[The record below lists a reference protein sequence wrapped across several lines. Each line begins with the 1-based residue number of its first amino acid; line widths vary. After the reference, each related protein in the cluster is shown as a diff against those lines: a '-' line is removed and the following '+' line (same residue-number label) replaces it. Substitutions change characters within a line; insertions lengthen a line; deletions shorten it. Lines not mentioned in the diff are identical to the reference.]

1 MSPRYARLTNDAQ
14 RRRLGYLK
22 TSYTLGRFFML
33 NHLEKIMDIKKLNS
47 LISNIGKKSAALR
60 DDIQAALIGCAEQA
74 QLHRNTT
81 PFNELFK
88 AVGTGTR
95 LEGML
100 KWASLYAPV
109 HFKDGKVMLSDK
121 RQKEY
126 DGTAEELAA
135 LLAQSEKWYAIAKP
149 EPIANPWDSK
159 KFAESLALYLENA
172 AKKADKEDHELAKLI
187 QTAEMVFRAH
197 LNRDYEVVEVAE

>member
-1 MSPRYARLTNDAQ
+1 MEL
-14 RRRLGYLK
+14 
-22 TSYTLGRFFML
+22 
-33 NHLEKIMDIKKLNS
+33 KKLNT
-47 LISNIGKKSAALR
+47 LISSIGKKSAALR
-60 DDIQAALIGCAEQA
+60 DDIQEALIGCAEQA

-81 PFNELFK
+81 PFNNLFK

-109 HFKDGKVMLSDK
+109 HFKDGKVVLSDK

-126 DGTAEELAA
+126 DGSAEELAA
-135 LLAQSEKWYAIAKP
+135 TLATSEKWYAIAKP

-159 KFAESLALYLENA
+159 KFAENLALYLENA

-197 LNRDYEVVEVAE
+197 LNKDYEVVEVEA

>member
-1 MSPRYARLTNDAQ
+1 MEL
-14 RRRLGYLK
+14 
-22 TSYTLGRFFML
+22 
-33 NHLEKIMDIKKLNS
+33 KKLNT
-47 LISNIGKKSAALR
+47 LISSIGKKSATLR
-60 DDIQAALIGCAEQA
+60 DDIQEALIGCAEQA

-81 PFNELFK
+81 PFNNLFK

-109 HFKDGKVMLSDK
+109 HFKDGKVVLSDK

-135 LLAQSEKWYAIAKP
+135 TLATSEKWYAIAKP

-159 KFAESLALYLENA
+159 KFAENLALYLENA

-187 QTAEMVFRAH
+187 QTAEMVFRTH
-197 LNRDYEVVEVAE
+197 LNKDYEVVEVEA

>member
-1 MSPRYARLTNDAQ
+1 MEL
-14 RRRLGYLK
+14 
-22 TSYTLGRFFML
+22 
-33 NHLEKIMDIKKLNS
+33 KKLNT
-47 LISNIGKKSAALR
+47 LISSIGKKSATLR
-60 DDIQAALIGCAEQA
+60 DDIQEALIGCAEQA

-81 PFNELFK
+81 PFNNLFK

-109 HFKDGKVMLSDK
+109 HFKDGKVVLSDK

-135 LLAQSEKWYAIAKP
+135 TLATSEKWYAIAKP

-159 KFAESLALYLENA
+159 KFAENLALYLENA
-172 AKKADKEDHELAKLI
+172 AKKADKEDRELAKLI

-197 LNRDYEVVEVAE
+197 LNKDYEVVEVEA

>member
-1 MSPRYARLTNDAQ
+1 MEL
-14 RRRLGYLK
+14 
-22 TSYTLGRFFML
+22 
-33 NHLEKIMDIKKLNS
+33 KKLNT
-47 LISNIGKKSAALR
+47 LISSIGKKSATLR
-60 DDIQAALIGCAEQA
+60 DDIQEALIGCAEQA

-81 PFNELFK
+81 PFNNLFK

-109 HFKDGKVMLSDK
+109 HFKEGKVVLSDK

-135 LLAQSEKWYAIAKP
+135 TLATSEKWYAIAKP

-159 KFAESLALYLENA
+159 KFAENLALYLENA

-197 LNRDYEVVEVAE
+197 LNKDYEVVEVEA

>member
-1 MSPRYARLTNDAQ
+1 MEL
-14 RRRLGYLK
+14 
-22 TSYTLGRFFML
+22 
-33 NHLEKIMDIKKLNS
+33 KKLNT
-47 LISNIGKKSAALR
+47 LISSIGKKSATLR
-60 DDIQAALIGCAEQA
+60 DDIQEALIGCAEQA

-81 PFNELFK
+81 PFNNLFK

-109 HFKDGKVMLSDK
+109 HFKDGKVVLSDK

-126 DGTAEELAA
+126 DGTAEELAST
-135 LLAQSEKWYAIAKP
+135 LATSEKWYAIAKP

-159 KFAESLALYLENA
+159 KFAENLALYLENA

-197 LNRDYEVVEVAE
+197 LNKDYEVVEVEA

>member
-1 MSPRYARLTNDAQ
+1 MEL
-14 RRRLGYLK
+14 
-22 TSYTLGRFFML
+22 
-33 NHLEKIMDIKKLNS
+33 KKLNT
-47 LISNIGKKSAALR
+47 LISSIGKKSATLR
-60 DDIQAALIGCAEQA
+60 DDIQEALIGCAEQA

-81 PFNELFK
+81 PFNNLFK

-109 HFKDGKVMLSDK
+109 HFKEGKVVLSDK

-135 LLAQSEKWYAIAKP
+135 TLATSEKWYAIAKP

-159 KFAESLALYLENA
+159 KFAENLALYLENA

-197 LNRDYEVVEVAE
+197 LNKDYEVVKVEA

>member
-1 MSPRYARLTNDAQ
+1 MEL
-14 RRRLGYLK
+14 
-22 TSYTLGRFFML
+22 
-33 NHLEKIMDIKKLNS
+33 KKLNA
-47 LISNIGKKSAALR
+47 LISSIGKKSATLR
-60 DDIQAALIGCAEQA
+60 DDIQKALIGCAEQA

-81 PFNELFK
+81 PFNNLFK

-109 HFKDGKVMLSDK
+109 HFKDGKVVLSDK

-135 LLAQSEKWYAIAKP
+135 TLATSEKWYAIAKP
-149 EPIANPWDSK
+149 EPVANPWDSK
-159 KFAESLALYLENA
+159 KFAENLALYLEKA
-172 AKKADKEDHELAKLI
+172 AKKADKEDPELAKLI

-197 LNRDYEVVEVAE
+197 LNKDYEVVEVEA

>member
-1 MSPRYARLTNDAQ
+1 MEL
-14 RRRLGYLK
+14 
-22 TSYTLGRFFML
+22 
-33 NHLEKIMDIKKLNS
+33 KKLNT
-47 LISNIGKKSAALR
+47 LISSIGKKSATLR
-60 DDIQAALIGCAEQA
+60 DDIQEALIGCAEQA

-81 PFNELFK
+81 PFNNLFK

-95 LEGML
+95 LEGMM

-109 HFKDGKVMLSDK
+109 HFKDGKVVLSDK

-135 LLAQSEKWYAIAKP
+135 TLATSEKWYAIAKP

-159 KFAESLALYLENA
+159 KFAENLALYLENA

-197 LNRDYEVVEVAE
+197 LNKDYEVVEVEA

>member
-1 MSPRYARLTNDAQ
+1 MEL
-14 RRRLGYLK
+14 
-22 TSYTLGRFFML
+22 
-33 NHLEKIMDIKKLNS
+33 KKLNT
-47 LISNIGKKSAALR
+47 LISSIGKKASGLHE
-60 DDIQAALIGCAEQA
+60 DIQQALIGCAEQA

-81 PFNELFK
+81 PFNNLFK
-88 AVGTGTR
+88 AVGAGTR

-109 HFKDGKVMLSDK
+109 HFKEGKVVLSDK

-135 LLAQSEKWYAIAKP
+135 TLATSEKWYAIAKP

-159 KFAESLALYLENA
+159 KFVENLALYLENA

-197 LNRDYEVVEVAE
+197 LNKDYEVMEVEA

>member
-1 MSPRYARLTNDAQ
+1 MEL
-14 RRRLGYLK
+14 
-22 TSYTLGRFFML
+22 
-33 NHLEKIMDIKKLNS
+33 KKLNA
-47 LISNIGKKSAALR
+47 LISSIGKKSATLR
-60 DDIQAALIGCAEQA
+60 DDIQEALIGCAEQA

-81 PFNELFK
+81 PFNNLFK

-109 HFKDGKVMLSDK
+109 HFKDGKVVLSDK

-135 LLAQSEKWYAIAKP
+135 TLATSEKWYAIAKP

-159 KFAESLALYLENA
+159 KFAENLALYLENA
-172 AKKADKEDHELAKLI
+172 AKKADKEDRELAKLI

-197 LNRDYEVVEVAE
+197 LNKDYEVVEVEA

>member
-1 MSPRYARLTNDAQ
+1 MEL
-14 RRRLGYLK
+14 
-22 TSYTLGRFFML
+22 
-33 NHLEKIMDIKKLNS
+33 KKLNT
-47 LISNIGKKSAALR
+47 LISSIGKKSATLR
-60 DDIQAALIGCAEQA
+60 DDIQEALIGCAEQA

-81 PFNELFK
+81 PFNNLFK

-109 HFKDGKVMLSDK
+109 HFKDGKVVLSDK

-135 LLAQSEKWYAIAKP
+135 TLATSEKWYAIAKP

-159 KFAESLALYLENA
+159 KFAENLALYLENA

-197 LNRDYEVVEVAE
+197 LNKDYEMVEVEA

>member
-1 MSPRYARLTNDAQ
+1 MEL
-14 RRRLGYLK
+14 
-22 TSYTLGRFFML
+22 
-33 NHLEKIMDIKKLNS
+33 KKLNT
-47 LISNIGKKSAALR
+47 LISSIGKKSSTLR
-60 DDIQAALIGCAEQA
+60 DDIQEALIGCAEQA

-81 PFNELFK
+81 PFNNRFK
-88 AVGTGTR
+88 AVGAGTR

-109 HFKDGKVMLSDK
+109 HFKDGKVVLSDK

-135 LLAQSEKWYAIAKP
+135 TLATSEKWYAIAKP

-159 KFAESLALYLENA
+159 KFAENLALYLENA

-197 LNRDYEVVEVAE
+197 LNKDYEVVEVEA

>member
-1 MSPRYARLTNDAQ
+1 MEL
-14 RRRLGYLK
+14 
-22 TSYTLGRFFML
+22 
-33 NHLEKIMDIKKLNS
+33 KKLNS
-47 LISNIGKKSAALR
+47 LISSIGKKSATLR
-60 DDIQAALIGCAEQA
+60 DDIQEALIGCAEQA

-81 PFNELFK
+81 PFNNLFK

-109 HFKDGKVMLSDK
+109 HFKEGKVVLSDK

-135 LLAQSEKWYAIAKP
+135 TLATSEKWYAIAKP

-159 KFAESLALYLENA
+159 KFAENLALYLENA

-197 LNRDYEVVEVAE
+197 LNKDYEVIEVEA

>member
-1 MSPRYARLTNDAQ
+1 MEL
-14 RRRLGYLK
+14 
-22 TSYTLGRFFML
+22 
-33 NHLEKIMDIKKLNS
+33 KKLNT
-47 LISNIGKKSAALR
+47 LISSIGKKSATLR
-60 DDIQAALIGCAEQA
+60 DDIQEALIGCAEQA

-81 PFNELFK
+81 PFNNLFK

-109 HFKDGKVMLSDK
+109 HFKDGKVVLSDK

-135 LLAQSEKWYAIAKP
+135 TLATSEKWYAIAKP

-159 KFAESLALYLENA
+159 KFAENLALYLENA

-197 LNRDYEVVEVAE
+197 LNKDYEVMEVEA

>member
-1 MSPRYARLTNDAQ
+1 MEL
-14 RRRLGYLK
+14 
-22 TSYTLGRFFML
+22 
-33 NHLEKIMDIKKLNS
+33 KKLNT
-47 LISNIGKKSAALR
+47 LISSIGKKSATLR
-60 DDIQAALIGCAEQA
+60 DDIQEALIGCAEQA

-81 PFNELFK
+81 PFNNLFK

-109 HFKDGKVMLSDK
+109 HFKDGKVVLSDK

-135 LLAQSEKWYAIAKP
+135 TLATSEKWYAIAKP

-159 KFAESLALYLENA
+159 KFAENLALYLENA

-197 LNRDYEVVEVAE
+197 LNKDYEVVEV

>member
-1 MSPRYARLTNDAQ
+1 MEL
-14 RRRLGYLK
+14 
-22 TSYTLGRFFML
+22 
-33 NHLEKIMDIKKLNS
+33 KKLNT
-47 LISNIGKKSAALR
+47 LISSIGKKSATLR
-60 DDIQAALIGCAEQA
+60 DDIQEALIGCAEQA

-81 PFNELFK
+81 PFNNLFK

-109 HFKDGKVMLSDK
+109 HFKDGKVVLSDK

-126 DGTAEELAA
+126 DGTADELAA
-135 LLAQSEKWYAIAKP
+135 TLATSEKWYAIAKP

-159 KFAESLALYLENA
+159 KFAENLALYLENA

-197 LNRDYEVVEVAE
+197 LNKDYEVVEV

>member
-1 MSPRYARLTNDAQ
+1 MEL
-14 RRRLGYLK
+14 
-22 TSYTLGRFFML
+22 
-33 NHLEKIMDIKKLNS
+33 KKLTS
-47 LISNIGKKSAALR
+47 LISSISKKSATLR
-60 DDIQAALIGCAEQA
+60 DDIQDALIGCAEQA

-81 PFNELFK
+81 PFNNLFK
-88 AVGTGTR
+88 AVGAGTR

-109 HFKDGKVMLSDK
+109 HFKDEKVVLSDK

-135 LLAQSEKWYAIAKP
+135 TLASSEKWYAIAKP

-159 KFAESLALYLENA
+159 KFAETLALYLENA
-172 AKKADKEDHELAKLI
+172 AKKADKNDHELAKLI
-187 QTAEMVFRAH
+187 QTAEMVFRSH
-197 LNRDYEVVEVAE
+197 LNAEYDVVEVEA

>member
-1 MSPRYARLTNDAQ
+1 MEL
-14 RRRLGYLK
+14 
-22 TSYTLGRFFML
+22 
-33 NHLEKIMDIKKLNS
+33 KKLNT
-47 LISNIGKKSAALR
+47 LISSIGKKSATLR
-60 DDIQAALIGCAEQA
+60 DDIQEALIGCAEQA

-81 PFNELFK
+81 PLNNLFK

-109 HFKDGKVMLSDK
+109 HFKDGKVVLSDK

-126 DGTAEELAA
+126 DGTADELAA
-135 LLAQSEKWYAIAKP
+135 TLATSEKWYAIAKP

-159 KFAESLALYLENA
+159 KFAENLALYLENA

-197 LNRDYEVVEVAE
+197 LNKDYEVVEVEA

>member
-1 MSPRYARLTNDAQ
+1 MEL
-14 RRRLGYLK
+14 
-22 TSYTLGRFFML
+22 
-33 NHLEKIMDIKKLNS
+33 KKLNT
-47 LISNIGKKSAALR
+47 LISSIGKKSATLR
-60 DDIQAALIGCAEQA
+60 DDIQEALIGCAEQA

-81 PFNELFK
+81 PFNNLFK

-109 HFKDGKVMLSDK
+109 HFKDGKVVLSDK

-135 LLAQSEKWYAIAKP
+135 TLATSEKWYAIAKP

-159 KFAESLALYLENA
+159 KFAENLALYLENA

-197 LNRDYEVVEVAE
+197 LNKDYEVVEVEA

>member
-1 MSPRYARLTNDAQ
+1 MEL
-14 RRRLGYLK
+14 
-22 TSYTLGRFFML
+22 
-33 NHLEKIMDIKKLNS
+33 KKLNT
-47 LISNIGKKSAALR
+47 LISSIGKKSATLR
-60 DDIQAALIGCAEQA
+60 DDIQEALIGCAEQA

-81 PFNELFK
+81 PFNNLFK

-100 KWASLYAPV
+100 KWASIYAPV
-109 HFKDGKVMLSDK
+109 HFKDGKVVLSDK

-126 DGTAEELAA
+126 DGTVEELAA
-135 LLAQSEKWYAIAKP
+135 TLATSEKWYAIAKP
-149 EPIANPWDSK
+149 EPIANPWDSE
-159 KFAESLALYLENA
+159 KFAETLALYLENA

-197 LNRDYEVVEVAE
+197 LNKDYEVVEVEA

>member
-1 MSPRYARLTNDAQ
+1 MEL
-14 RRRLGYLK
+14 
-22 TSYTLGRFFML
+22 
-33 NHLEKIMDIKKLNS
+33 KKLNT
-47 LISNIGKKSAALR
+47 LISSIGKKSATLR
-60 DDIQAALIGCAEQA
+60 DDIQEALIGCAEQA

-81 PFNELFK
+81 PFNNLFK

-109 HFKDGKVMLSDK
+109 HFKDGKVVLSDK

-126 DGTAEELAA
+126 DGSAEELAA
-135 LLAQSEKWYAIAKP
+135 TLATSEKWYAIAKP

-159 KFAESLALYLENA
+159 KFAENLALYLENA

-197 LNRDYEVVEVAE
+197 LNKDYEVVEVEA

>member
-1 MSPRYARLTNDAQ
+1 MEL
-14 RRRLGYLK
+14 
-22 TSYTLGRFFML
+22 
-33 NHLEKIMDIKKLNS
+33 KKLNT
-47 LISNIGKKSAALR
+47 LISSIGKKSATLR
-60 DDIQAALIGCAEQA
+60 DDIQEALIGCAEQA

-81 PFNELFK
+81 PFNNLFK

-109 HFKDGKVMLSDK
+109 HFKDGKVVLSDK

-126 DGTAEELAA
+126 DGAAEELAA
-135 LLAQSEKWYAIAKP
+135 TLATSEKWYAIAKP

-159 KFAESLALYLENA
+159 KFAENLALYLENA

-197 LNRDYEVVEVAE
+197 LNKDYEVVEVEA

>member
-1 MSPRYARLTNDAQ
+1 MEL
-14 RRRLGYLK
+14 
-22 TSYTLGRFFML
+22 
-33 NHLEKIMDIKKLNS
+33 KKLNT
-47 LISNIGKKSAALR
+47 LISSIGKKSATLR
-60 DDIQAALIGCAEQA
+60 DDIQEALIGCAEQA

-81 PFNELFK
+81 PFNNLFK

-109 HFKDGKVMLSDK
+109 HFKEGKVVLSDK

-135 LLAQSEKWYAIAKP
+135 TLATSEKWYAIAKP

-159 KFAESLALYLENA
+159 KFAENLALYLENA

-197 LNRDYEVVEVAE
+197 LNKDYEVVEAEA

>member
-1 MSPRYARLTNDAQ
+1 MEL
-14 RRRLGYLK
+14 
-22 TSYTLGRFFML
+22 
-33 NHLEKIMDIKKLNS
+33 KKLNT
-47 LISNIGKKSAALR
+47 LISSIGKKSATLR
-60 DDIQAALIGCAEQA
+60 DDIQEALIGCAEQA

-81 PFNELFK
+81 PFNNLFK

-109 HFKDGKVMLSDK
+109 HFKDGKVVLSDK

-126 DGTAEELAA
+126 NGTAEKLAA
-135 LLAQSEKWYAIAKP
+135 TLATSEKWYAIAKP

-159 KFAESLALYLENA
+159 KFAENLALYLENA

-197 LNRDYEVVEVAE
+197 LNKGYEVVEVEA

>member
-1 MSPRYARLTNDAQ
+1 MEL
-14 RRRLGYLK
+14 
-22 TSYTLGRFFML
+22 
-33 NHLEKIMDIKKLNS
+33 KKLNT
-47 LISNIGKKSAALR
+47 LISSIGKKSATLR
-60 DDIQAALIGCAEQA
+60 DDIQEALIGCAEQA

-81 PFNELFK
+81 PFNNLFK

-95 LEGML
+95 LEGLL

-109 HFKDGKVMLSDK
+109 HFKEGKVVLSDK

-135 LLAQSEKWYAIAKP
+135 TLATSEKWYAIAKP

-159 KFAESLALYLENA
+159 KFAENLALYLENA

-197 LNRDYEVVEVAE
+197 LNKDYEVVEVEA